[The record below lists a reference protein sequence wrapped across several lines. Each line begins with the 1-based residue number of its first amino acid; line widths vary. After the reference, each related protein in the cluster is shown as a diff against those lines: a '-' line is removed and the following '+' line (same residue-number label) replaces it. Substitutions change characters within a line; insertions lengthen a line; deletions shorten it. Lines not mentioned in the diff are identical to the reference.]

1 MYIIKYVLY
10 LSLAVKYI
18 FYTKKKKK
26 KTRTK
31 CNYRKYYE

>member
-18 FYTKKKKK
+18 LYKQQQ
-26 KTRTK
+26 
-31 CNYRKYYE
+31 NVIIGNI